1 MTSVK
6 NLCLLLVKR
15 GKTEGLQE
23 KLDVFYAMGRLS
35 EEEYKTLCGMLPQ
48 EGEQE

>member
-1 MTSVK
+1 MKTTY
-6 NLCLLLVKR
+6 NLCVLLIGK

-48 EGEQE
+48 EGEEA

>member
-48 EGEQE
+48 EWEQE

>member
-6 NLCLLLVKR
+6 NLCLLLIQR
-15 GKTEGLQE
+15 GKTDGLQE